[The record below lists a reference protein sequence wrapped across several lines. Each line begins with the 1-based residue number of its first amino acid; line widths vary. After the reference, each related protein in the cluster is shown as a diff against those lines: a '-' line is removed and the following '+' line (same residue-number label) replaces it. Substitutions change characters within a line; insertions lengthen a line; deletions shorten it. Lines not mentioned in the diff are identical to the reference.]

1 MEKISCNIIKDLLPN
16 YNDKI
21 SSKETNKLVEDHL
34 KTCKGCSEI
43 LNNMNKEIENEE
55 LTETIDYL
63 KGYRKSKKKAIKR
76 AIILTLITIIG
87 IFILSNFVEFFID
100 VNEISFGIGE
110 AYPKDEEHLF
120 FYLYSEKWEL
130 KIEHEEVSKENG
142 EKIIYLKTTGKHF
155 IGHNNTVSQ
164 YELINIDENVQAIC
178 IKDKKGQV
186 KEIWNKDIGFKNNL
200 TR

>member
-120 FYLYSEKWEL
+120 FTYIL
-130 KIEHEEVSKENG
+130 KNG
-142 EKIIYLKTTGKHF
+142 
-155 IGHNNTVSQ
+155 N
-164 YELINIDENVQAIC
+164 
-178 IKDKKGQV
+178 
-186 KEIWNKDIGFKNNL
+186 
-200 TR
+200 

>member
-1 MEKISCNIIKDLLPN
+1 M
-16 YNDKI
+16 
-21 SSKETNKLVEDHL
+21 
-34 KTCKGCSEI
+34 
-43 LNNMNKEIENEE
+43 
-55 LTETIDYL
+55 
-63 KGYRKSKKKAIKR
+63 
-76 AIILTLITIIG
+76 
-87 IFILSNFVEFFID
+87 
-100 VNEISFGIGE
+100 
-110 AYPKDEEHLF
+110 
-120 FYLYSEKWEL
+120 